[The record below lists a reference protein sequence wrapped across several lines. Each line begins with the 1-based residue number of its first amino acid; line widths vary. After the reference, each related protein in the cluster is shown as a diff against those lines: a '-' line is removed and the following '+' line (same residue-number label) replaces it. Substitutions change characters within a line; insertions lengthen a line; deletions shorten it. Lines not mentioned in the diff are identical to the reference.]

1 MQEIIQEKMIKQ
13 NLLTDR
19 FGRMHWYLR
28 VSVTERCNIRCQ
40 YCMPEE
46 GVPLFQKNEILTFEE
61 ISTLVS
67 WFAESGVRKIRFTG
81 GEPTIRKNLDQ
92 LVSMINQ
99 IPGIE
104 TIAMTTNGILL
115 KEQLP
120 DLVKAGMTQFNISL
134 DTLSREKF
142 NKISLRDDFDRVM
155 ESIDFALN
163 FPGIEV
169 KINSVAMKN
178 VNDDELVQMIDY
190 FKSYPV
196 ELRFIE
202 FMPFA
207 GNHWNH
213 DKFISL
219 AEQKSIIEPH
229 FKLNNLGY
237 SDFGTGTSHRY
248 SLEGF
253 PLVVGFISSLTD
265 QFCSTCSRIR
275 LTADGMFKSCLFENS
290 EIDLKQPLRNGISK
304 DDMMNLIYNK
314 IIQKKES
321 HGGMDNIAS
330 HPGRPMVAIGG

>member
-46 GVPLFQKNEILTFEE
+46 GVPLFQKTEILTFEE

-81 GEPTIRKNLDQ
+81 GEPTIRKNLNQ

-104 TIAMTTNGILL
+104 TIAITTNGILL

-142 NKISLRDDFDRVM
+142 KKISLRDDFDRVM

-169 KINSVAMKN
+169 KINSVAMKH

-190 FKSYPV
+190 FKSFPI

-219 AEQKSIIEPH
+219 AEQKSMIEPQ

-253 PLVVGFISSLTD
+253 PLVVGFISSMTD

-290 EIDLKQPLRNGISK
+290 ELDLKQPLRNGISK
-304 DDMMNLIYNK
+304 DDMMKLIYNK
-314 IIQKKES
+314 IIQKNES
-321 HGGMDNIAS
+321 HGGMDSIAS
-330 HPGRPMVAIGG
+330 LPGRPMVSIGG